1 MSRFLKLSNCSF
13 VEYRGGMEIKLPQMP
28 FKFNTPDGPME
39 VTVRSGSVQVKKEIR
54 EQYTAAASFITPGI
68 RALDRIQVM
77 PGAKTHGEVMKS
89 LVTGFVVNL
98 DAHDKGSLDYR
109 VLEALCRAEGV
120 EELDN

>member
-1 MSRFLKLSNCSF
+1 
-13 VEYRGGMEIKLPQMP
+13 
-28 FKFNTPDGPME
+28 ME

-54 EQYTAAASFITPGI
+54 DLYTAAASFITPGK

-77 PGAKTHGEVMKS
+77 PGATTHGEIMKT

-98 DAHDKGSLDYR
+98 DAYDKASLDYR
-109 VLEALCRAEGV
+109 VLEALCHAEGV